1 MPAPVTSSAFIPP
14 ILELPTLPE
23 QPGVAQAP
31 DFADLLRQSLDRGVS
46 MQTEADRNVMHAL
59 AGGDITQVEVMS
71 SMKKADLALRM
82 MLQVRNKLL
91 DAYNEI
97 QQIRF

>member
-1 MPAPVTSSAFIPP
+1 MPAPISRTPFAPPAMLPAVPVAGGEAASGPAFS
-14 ILELPTLPE
+14 
-23 QPGVAQAP
+23 
-31 DFADLLRQSLDRGVS
+31 DLLRQAVERTGS
-46 MQTEADRNVMHAL
+46 MQQEADLTVMHGL
-59 AGGDITQVEVMS
+59 AGGDVTQVEVMS
-71 SMKKADLALRM
+71 AVKKADLALRM

>member
-1 MPAPVTSSAFIPP
+1 MPAPVTTSSFVAPAFS
-14 ILELPTLPE
+14 LPTLPE
-23 QPGVAQAP
+23 QPSVTQAP
-31 DFADLLRQSLDRGVS
+31 DFADLLRQSVDRGVG
-46 MQTEADRNVMHAL
+46 MQIEADQNVMHAV
-59 AGGDITQVEVMS
+59 AGGDITQVEVLS
-71 SMKKADLALRM
+71 SVKKADLALRM

>member
-1 MPAPVTSSAFIPP
+1 MQT
-14 ILELPTLPE
+14 
-23 QPGVAQAP
+23 QA
-31 DFADLLRQSLDRGVS
+31 DFAV
-46 MQTEADRNVMHAL
+46 MQAL
-59 AGGDITQVEVMS
+59 SGEDITQVEVMAAV
-71 SMKKADLALRM
+71 KKADLALRK

>member
-1 MPAPVTSSAFIPP
+1 MPAPVTSTPFIPP
-14 ILELPTLPE
+14 TSLALPNI
-23 QPGVAQAP
+23 AAP
-31 DFADLLRQSLDRGVS
+31 DAANGPTFLDLLQQSVERGAG
-46 MQTEADRNVMHAL
+46 MQTEADFAVMQAL
-59 AGGDITQVEVMS
+59 SGEDITQVEVMAAV
-71 SMKKADLALRM
+71 KKADLALRM

>member
-1 MPAPVTSSAFIPP
+1 MPAPITSTPFLPP
-14 ILELPTLPE
+14 GPLPP
-23 QPGVAQAP
+23 VATVGSPAEGP
-31 DFADLLRQSLDRGVS
+31 AFADLLRGAVERTGQ
-46 MQTEADRNVMHAL
+46 MQREADLTVMHAL
-59 AGGDITQVEVMS
+59 AGGDVTQVEVMS
-71 SMKKADLALRM
+71 SVKKADLALRM

>member
-1 MPAPVTSSAFIPP
+1 MPAPVTQTPFVPP
-14 ILELPTLPE
+14 GPVSP
-23 QPGVAQAP
+23 VAGGEPPSEGAA
-31 DFADLLRQSLDRGVS
+31 FADLLKGAIERTGR
-46 MQTEADRNVMHAL
+46 MQQEADLTVMHSL
-59 AGGDITQVEVMS
+59 AGGDVTQVEVMS
-71 SMKKADLALRM
+71 SVKKADLALRM

>member
-1 MPAPVTSSAFIPP
+1 MPAPITQTPFLPP
-14 ILELPTLPE
+14 GPLPAVAT
-23 QPGVAQAP
+23 PGPPSEGPA
-31 DFADLLRQSLDRGVS
+31 FADLLRGAVQRTGQ
-46 MQTEADRNVMHAL
+46 MQQEADLTVMNAL
-59 AGGDITQVEVMS
+59 AGGDVTQVEVMS
-71 SMKKADLALRM
+71 SVKKADLALRM